1 MLHNLYQN
9 EMDSFSIHFTKPA
22 QLWYQNITIITQNRE
37 SQISVKNTDAK
48 IPNRTIASWNQHHMK
63 MYKAL
68 ADTKANW
75 NPNLHTQN
83 LNRNTRNKTWPP
95 PPTLS
100 VALGRGPKGT
110 MRYLLN
116 NINGEGGCW
125 WGHRFYH
132 RGQTHPHPDLQTHTL
147 PVLHSTGMAS
157 TVDLSYTAWPKT
169 SGQSSCWFQG
179 MLGGPRGTHALLAQ

>member
-1 MLHNLYQN
+1 MLKLYLYIDIDIYFSADSFYWWVIWTFKEQPILMLHNLYQN

-83 LNRNTRNKTWPP
+83 LNRNTRNKTSPP
-95 PPTLS
+95 PHPVSGL
-100 VALGRGPKGT
+100 RPGT
-110 MRYLLN
+110 QRN
-116 NINGEGGCW
+116 RVVSAKQ
-125 WGHRFYH
+125 H
-132 RGQTHPHPDLQTHTL
+132 
-147 PVLHSTGMAS
+147 
-157 TVDLSYTAWPKT
+157 
-169 SGQSSCWFQG
+169 
-179 MLGGPRGTHALLAQ
+179 